1 MDVLNIPFDNTL
13 TFHLSIRTNSTT
25 SRNNG
30 LDENSTKSLL
40 LLEIEM
46 EAPESHKTLKA
57 EHKAAKAD
65 GNAKTLWSEGLVD
78 KAS

>member
-1 MDVLNIPFDNTL
+1 MLFRSPSTLAPDPIPR
-13 TFHLSIRTNSTT
+13 HLETT
-25 SRNNG
+25 G
-30 LDENSTKSLL
+30 LDENSTKSFL

-65 GNAKTLWSEGLVD
+65 GNAKTLLSEGLVD